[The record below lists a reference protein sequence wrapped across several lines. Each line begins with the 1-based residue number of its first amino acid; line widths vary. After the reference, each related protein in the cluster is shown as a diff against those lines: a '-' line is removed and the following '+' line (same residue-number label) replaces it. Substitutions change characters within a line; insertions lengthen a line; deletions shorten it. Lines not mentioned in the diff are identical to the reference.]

1 MSPYLKSVEGGG
13 TTGKEQFGI
22 SGFVLIGCLFALVV
36 SPGFAQPI
44 KIGVELPL
52 TGYAAPYG
60 EDAKRGA
67 ELAVDEINAAGG
79 IRGRKIGA
87 IYEDDGAMGKTAVSA
102 TQKLVDVDKV
112 PVIVG
117 GMMASAALSAAP
129 IAREN
134 KVVFVVTVSSHP
146 DLTNEEL
153 YVYRVFMTVKMHGN
167 TMAKYAYNVLNA
179 RTAAALTPNNDMGVT
194 HEKTI
199 RERFIKLGGKWLVSE
214 SYTPGSSD
222 FRAQLTKIKEKNTD
236 ILFCPGPMK
245 ETAQMFRQIREMRI
259 STLLFPSSMLEDP
272 KFFELAGNTGE
283 GSYFTTFI
291 KEKITKEEEFTAK
304 FKTKYGKDPGISSK
318 CYYDAMQLV
327 FNTMIQGAFTGP
339 EINKAMARTKNYPG
353 ITGSIT
359 FDHIGDRIW
368 TITVRKIAGRSFLDT
383 GYTDSGD

>member
-1 MSPYLKSVEGGG
+1 M
-13 TTGKEQFGI
+13 GKKRFGML
-22 SGFVLIGCLFALVV
+22 GLVLIGSLFALAVAPV
-36 SPGFAQPI
+36 FAQPI

-79 IRGRKIGA
+79 INGRKIDA
-87 IYEDDGAMGKTAVSA
+87 IYEDDGAVGKTAVSA

-117 GMMASAALSAAP
+117 GMMAAAALSAAP

-134 KVVFVVTVSSHP
+134 KVVFVATVSSHP

-153 YVYRVFMTVKMHGN
+153 YVYRVFITVKMHGN

-179 RTAAALTPNNDMGVT
+179 RTAAALTPNTDYGVT
-194 HEKTI
+194 HEKTV
-199 RERFIKLGGKWLVSE
+199 RERFIKLGGKWLISE

-222 FRAQLTKIKEKNTD
+222 FRAQLTKIKEKNPD

-259 STLLFPSSMLEDP
+259 NTLLFPSSMLEDP

-291 KEKITKEEEFTAK
+291 KEKIAKEDEYTAR
-304 FKTKYGKDPGISSK
+304 FKTKFGKDPGISSK

-327 FNTMIQGAFTGP
+327 FFALKQGAMTGP
-339 EINKAMARTKNYPG
+339 EINKALAQVKNFPG

-359 FDHIGDRIW
+359 FDKIGDRIW
-368 TITVRKIAGRSFLDT
+368 TITVRKIVGTGFVDT
-383 GYTDSGD
+383 GYTDPGD